1 MPITKAMIPSAQE
14 IPDRP
19 NVNDIAEMPE
29 LPPELSRMTE
39 LPDGGVEFGPEETG
53 PEPQREF
60 AENLTD
66 YLSDSELMS
75 IGADL
80 VAQFE
85 SDKRSRAPW
94 EQTYREGLDLLG
106 LKMERR
112 TQPWAGAAGV
122 YHPVLAEAV
131 IRFEAQAIMELC
143 PAGGPADVAL
153 FGKEDPEITK
163 RAQRVKQELNYQTTS
178 KMPEF
183 RPEMEQMLFQL
194 APSGSGFKK
203 VYKDPITN
211 RPCSIFVPAEDFVI
225 AYGASDLATA
235 PRYAHVMRR
244 HVNDI
249 KKLQSVGFYRDVE
262 LPTPTPEFSEVKD
275 KYEKLQGITP
285 QMEYDDRLTLL
296 EFHVDYEIPGEDHP
310 FAVPYVI
317 TVEKSQQLVLS
328 IRRNWREEDQTMAK
342 RMHFVHYLYLPGL
355 GFYGTGLIHVLGGLT
370 KSATSILR
378 QLIDAGT
385 LSVLP
390 SGYKARGFRVKAN
403 DAPIRPG
410 EFRDTDV
417 PAGTLR
423 ESIFPLPVKEPSA
436 VMFQLLQNVVDEARK
451 VGSIADMDVT
461 GISQQSPVGTTLAL
475 LERSLKVMSG
485 VQARLHNALMKELRL
500 IADIIIELGDD
511 YEYDEQPYK
520 RSEDFMAVGKN
531 IIPVSDPNASMMAQR
546 VVQYQAAMEN
556 AYRSPEIYDMPL
568 LHQQMIGILGIKE
581 ADKIVKRQGDFQPLD
596 PVSEN
601 MAILNGQPIKA
612 FLAQDHMAHIKTHMA
627 MAQDPMIMELVGQSP
642 NAAKAQGAMSAHMAE
657 HLAFAYRAQIEKR
670 MGVQLPPPG
679 QPLPPDVEARIS
691 QLMSEAAEQLLNDN
705 KIEAARQK
713 AQEEAQDPLLQ
724 IEKEKLANQRL
735 EIERKSSKDKMD
747 AALRVGDMLSDQQKE
762 KARLGVEMYKA
773 DQSIDAQKASMV
785 ADAGVKLVDT
795 VVKER
800 TAKHVAQVHSETT
813 KHVAA
818 NRPKPQG
825 SKSK

>member
-1 MPITKAMIPSAQE
+1 MPITKAFTPSAQ
-14 IPDRP
+14 DSYGRP
-19 NVNDIAEMPE
+19 GENDVMDMPE
-29 LPPELSRMTE
+29 LPKEFTRMTS
-39 LPDGGVEFGPEETG
+39 LPDGGIEFGAEEPG
-53 PEPQREF
+53 PEQQREF
-60 AENLTD
+60 SENLTD
-66 YLSDSELMS
+66 YLSDSELMK

-112 TQPWAGAAGV
+112 TQPWAGASGV
-122 YHPVLAEAV
+122 YHPVMAEAI

-153 FGKEDPEITK
+153 FGKEDPEIK
-163 RAQRVKQELNYQTTS
+163 KQAQRVKQELNYQTTS

-183 RPEMEQMLFQL
+183 RSEMEQMLFQL
-194 APSGSGFKK
+194 SPSGSGFKK
-203 VYKDPITN
+203 IYKDPILN

-244 HVNDI
+244 HTNDI
-249 KKLQSVGFYRDVE
+249 KKLQTVGFYRDID
-262 LPTPTPEFSEVKD
+262 LPTPVPEFSEVKD
-275 KYEKLQGITP
+275 KYEKIQGVTP

-296 EFHVDYEIPGEDHP
+296 EFHVDYEVPGEDHP

-317 TVEKSQQLVLS
+317 TVEKSQQMVMS
-328 IRRNWREEDQTMAK
+328 IRRNWREDDAAMTK

-423 ESIFPLPVKEPSA
+423 DSIFPLPVKEPSA

-451 VGSIADMDVT
+451 VGSIADMDVS

-485 VQARLHNALMKELRL
+485 VQARLHNALQKELRL
-500 IADIIIELGDD
+500 ISDIIVELGDE
-511 YEYDEQPYK
+511 YEYDEQPYR
-520 RSEDFMAVGKN
+520 RSDDFMAVGKN

-581 ADKIVKRQGDFQPLD
+581 ADKIVKRQGEFMPLD

-612 FLAQDHMAHIKTHMA
+612 FLAQDHMAHIKTHVA

-642 NAAKAQGAMSAHMAE
+642 NAAKAQGAMSAHISE
-657 HLAFAYRAQIEKR
+657 HLAYAYRSQIEQR
-670 MGVQLPPPG
+670 MGIQLPPPG
-679 QPLPPDVEARIS
+679 EPLPPDVEARIS
-691 QLMSEAAEQLLNDN
+691 QLMSEAAQILLEDN
-705 KIEAARQK
+705 KIEMAQKKAA
-713 AQEEAQDPLLQ
+713 EEAQDPMIQ
-724 IEKEKLANQRL
+724 IEKEKLSNQRL
-735 EIERKSSKDKMD
+735 EIQRKADKDHMD
-747 AALRVGDMLSDQQKE
+747 VAVRIGDMLSDQQKE

-773 DQSIDAQKASMV
+773 DQSVDVQTASKV
-785 ADAGVKLVDT
+785 ADAGVKLIDT
-795 VVKER
+795 VTRER
-800 TAKHVAQVHSETT
+800 TAKHVAQVHSDTS

-818 NRPKPQG
+818 NRPKLQG
-825 SKSK
+825 PKK

>member
-1 MPITKAMIPSAQE
+1 MPIAKAFRPSGQDTFA
-14 IPDRP
+14 PPGND
-19 NVNDIAEMPE
+19 DIAEIPE
-29 LPPELSRMTE
+29 LPPEFSVMTE
-39 LPDGGVEFGPEETG
+39 LPDGGMEFGPGEQPEEVERNFT
-53 PEPQREF
+53 
-60 AENLTD
+60 ENLTD
-66 YLSDSELMS
+66 YLSDSELMA
-75 IGADL
+75 IGSDL

-85 SDKRSRAPW
+85 SDKRSRQVW

-106 LKMERR
+106 LKMEKR
-112 TQPWAGAAGV
+112 TQPWAGASGV

-143 PAGGPADVAL
+143 PSGGPADVAL
-153 FGKEDPEITK
+153 YGKEDPETTK
-163 RAQRVKQELNYQTTS
+163 RAHRVKQELNYQITS

-183 RPEMEQMLFQL
+183 RPETEQLLFQL

-211 RPCSIFVPAEDFVI
+211 RPASIFVPSEDFVI
-225 AYGASDLATA
+225 AYGSSDLATA

-244 HVNDI
+244 HANDV
-249 KKLQSVGFYRDVE
+249 KKLQTVGFYRDVD
-262 LPTPTPEFSEVKD
+262 LPTPVPEFSETKE
-275 KYEKLQGITP
+275 KYEKIQGVTP
-285 QMEYDDRLTLL
+285 SMEYDDRLTLL
-296 EFHVDYEIPGEDHP
+296 EFHVDYEIPGEGHP

-328 IRRNWREEDQTMAK
+328 IRRNWKEQDPLMQK
-342 RMHFVHYLYLPGL
+342 RMHFVHYLYMPGF

-403 DAPIRPG
+403 DTPIRPG

-423 ESIFPLPVKEPSA
+423 ESIFPLPVKEPSG
-436 VMFQLLQNVVDEARK
+436 VMVTLLQNVVEEARK
-451 VGSIADMDVT
+451 VGSIGDMDIS

-475 LERSLKVMSG
+475 LERNLKVMSG
-485 VQARLHNALMKELRL
+485 IQARLHNAMQRELHL
-500 IADIIIELGDD
+500 IADIVSELGDD

-581 ADKIVKRQGDFQPLD
+581 ADKIVKRQGDFQPMD
-596 PVSEN
+596 PISEN
-601 MAILNGQPIKA
+601 MSILNGTPVKA

-642 NAAKAQGAMSAHMAE
+642 NAAKAQGAMQAHMAE
-657 HLAFAYRAQIEKR
+657 HLAFYYRQQMEQR
-670 MGVQLPPPG
+670 MGIQLPPPG
-679 QPLPPDVEARIS
+679 EPMPPEAEARIS
-691 QLMSEAAEQLLNDN
+691 KLMSDAAEQLLNDN
-705 KIEAARQK
+705 RIEAARKK
-713 AQEEAQDPLLQ
+713 ALEEAQDPHLQ
-724 IEKEKLANQRL
+724 IEREKVANQRL
-735 EIERKSSKDKMD
+735 EIERKAEKDHMD
-747 AALRVGDMLSDQQKE
+747 AAVAIGDMLSDQQKE
-762 KARLGVEMYKA
+762 KARLGVELYKV
-773 DQSIDAQKASMV
+773 DQQIDTQKASKV

-795 VVKER
+795 VVRER
-800 TAKHVAQVHSETT
+800 IAQKSLDAK
-813 KHVAA
+813 
-818 NRPKPQG
+818 PKPE
-825 SKSK
+825 KKT